1 MKAKKAILGVINLSF
16 SLIVI
21 TLVVAGIYKGALYA
35 YDFGYRVFTE
45 KPVSSGEGRDVKVTV
60 PKGTSVIELG
70 ELLEE
75 KGLIHD
81 AKLFFVQEKLSAYRG
96 KIEPGVYTLNTSMTA
111 EQMMALMV
119 PEKTKE
125 EQETSKGTS
134 LKKSGNQEEEP
145 EEPLEEDGEDQPEEA
160 EEE

>member
-45 KPVSSGEGRDVKVTV
+45 KPVSSGTGRDVKVTV
-60 PKGTSVIELG
+60 PKGTSVIEIG

-96 KIEPGVYTLNTSMTA
+96 KLEPGVYTLNTSMTA
-111 EQMMALMV
+111 EQMMAVMV
-119 PEKTKE
+119 PEETEESDEMKKTSSSQKKE
-125 EQETSKGTS
+125 
-134 LKKSGNQEEEP
+134 NQEEE
-145 EEPLEEDGEDQPEEA
+145 EDQTA
-160 EEE
+160 EEEENQPVEEE